1 MKNKKIFRTFA
12 ALCTCLMLMGGFSVT
27 AFAQG
32 ADPAPTA
39 TPAADATNDSNVV
52 VEETEDSPALT
63 PEGNAALV
71 DDFGGNKQLITV
83 TTKAGN
89 YFYILIDRAN
99 EDKETAVHFLNQVDE
114 ADLEALMED
123 GETAEETPA
132 VCNCTEK
139 CAAGAVNTAC
149 PVCATNMS
157 ACTGKEPEPET
168 PEETPEPEEPAQKP
182 AGLNPAILLAVLALM
197 GGGGAFAYFKLVK
210 SRPKTKGN
218 DNLDDYDY
226 GEDDTDQEDEDS
238 WETEES
244 DEPEDAGGGGDE
256 ESENPAK

>member
-1 MKNKKIFRTFA
+1 MKNKKICRTLA
-12 ALCTCLMLMGGFSVT
+12 ALCTCLVLMGGFSVT

-32 ADPAPTA
+32 ADPASTA
-39 TPAADATNDSNVV
+39 TPAVDANNDSNVV
-52 VEETEDSPALT
+52 VEETEDSPPLT
-63 PEGNAALV
+63 QEGNAALV
-71 DDFGGNKQLITV
+71 DDYGGNKQLITV

-114 ADLEALMED
+114 ADLMALMED

-149 PVCATNMS
+149 PVCAVNM
-157 ACTGKEPEPET
+157 AECTGQEPEPTPAPET
-168 PEETPEPEEPAQKP
+168 DPEPEQEP
-182 AGLNPAILLAVLALM
+182 AGLNPAMLLVVLAVLGGIGALV
-197 GGGGAFAYFKLVK
+197 YFKFIK
-210 SRPKTKGN
+210 QKPKTKGS

-226 GEDDTDQEDEDS
+226 GEDDTEQEDADP

-256 ESENPAK
+256 ESENPAQ

>member
-1 MKNKKIFRTFA
+1 MKPDWNRRFA
-12 ALCTCLMLMGGFSVT
+12 AGLLAILLCLCSFSMP
-27 AFAQG
+27 AFASG
-32 ADPAPTA
+32 TDPAPE
-39 TPAADATNDSNVV
+39 PLPEII
-52 VEETEDSPALT
+52 EEEPTTGGME
-63 PEGNAALV
+63 PEGVPITPKGNATLV
-71 DDFGGNKQLITV
+71 DDFYGDKQLITV

-114 ADLEALMED
+114 ADLMALMED
-123 GETAEETPA
+123 GQTTQEQPA
-132 VCNCTEK
+132 TCTCTEK
-139 CAAGAVNTAC
+139 CVAGAVNTAC

-210 SRPKTKGN
+210 SRPKTKGS

-226 GEDDTDQEDEDS
+226 GADEELPEDET
-238 WETEES
+238 WETE
-244 DEPEDAGGGGDE
+244 PEEADGGGDE
-256 ESENPAK
+256 ESENPVK

>member
-1 MKNKKIFRTFA
+1 MKNKKICRTLS
-12 ALCTCLMLMGGFSVT
+12 ALCTCLVLMGGFSVT

-32 ADPAPTA
+32 TDPAPTA

-52 VEETEDSPALT
+52 VEETEDTPPLT

-71 DDFGGNKQLITV
+71 DDYGGNKQLITV

-114 ADLEALMED
+114 ADLMALMED
-123 GETAEETPA
+123 GETAEETPT

-149 PVCATNMS
+149 PVCAVNM
-157 ACTGKEPEPET
+157 AGCTGQEPEPTPDPEAEAKPET
-168 PEETPEPEEPAQKP
+168 EP
-182 AGLNPAILLAVLALM
+182 AGLNPAFLLAVLAAL
-197 GGGGAFAYFKLVK
+197 GGIGALVYFKFIK
-210 SRPKTKGN
+210 QKPKTKGS

-226 GEDDTDQEDEDS
+226 GEDEDP

-244 DEPEDAGGGGDE
+244 DEPEDADRGGDE